1 MLTVGTKAP
10 NFTLPDKDGNMVSL
24 SDFAGKKVVLYFYPK
39 DNTPGCTKQACGY
52 RDEYG
57 EFAKQNAVVIGIM
70 MLTGALYYLQNELK
84 GFIQILDMQ
93 TLLLVYVAVFA
104 LGIVLSVIATIF
116 AVNKYLRMGVDK
128 LYYI

>member
-1 MLTVGTKAP
+1 
-10 NFTLPDKDGNMVSL
+10 
-24 SDFAGKKVVLYFYPK
+24 
-39 DNTPGCTKQACGY
+39 
-52 RDEYG
+52 
-57 EFAKQNAVVIGIM
+57 

-116 AVNKYLRMGVDK
+116 AVNKYLRMGSISCIIFNVRIIK
-128 LYYI
+128 S

>member
-1 MLTVGTKAP
+1 MKY
-10 NFTLPDKDGNMVSL
+10 NIVSGI
-24 SDFAGKKVVLYFYPK
+24 FASIL
-39 DNTPGCTKQACGY
+39 A
-52 RDEYG
+52 
-57 EFAKQNAVVIGIM
+57 IL

-104 LGIVLSVIATIF
+104 LGYCLVRDRDHF